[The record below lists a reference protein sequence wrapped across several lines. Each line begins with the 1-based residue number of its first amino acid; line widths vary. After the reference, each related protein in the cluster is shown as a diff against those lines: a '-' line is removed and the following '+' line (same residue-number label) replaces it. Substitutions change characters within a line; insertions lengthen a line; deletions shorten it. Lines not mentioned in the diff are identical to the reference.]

1 VAGELPAGRGLFN
14 WRLPADSLTVMSSG
28 PVDTTIGTLPQS
40 GARMPADLLDQVRS
54 ARRRSLVAVCL
65 QCLTIVGVGFIV
77 GIVAALFLGAL
88 FGEVFTLLWNVSR
101 LRVEVII
108 VAIAVG
114 ICCVIYLPWLAWCV
128 LRPERLVLR
137 QLRARDPSSAEEAR
151 LSDILEEM
159 AVAAGIRLPMLGV
172 IDDRAPN
179 GFILGSPRVPQIVV
193 TTGLLEILERDE
205 LEAVVG
211 HLVARAIGGDLRFAS
226 VLAGNVAALGYAM
239 QTPALVPAVLL
250 CYYPAIFWSRRVSR
264 GRVQL
269 ADHVGVTLMRDP
281 QALIDALEKIYKDPS
296 EISSLPED
304 MAMLAF
310 VDPHY
315 PATMTGPAQL
325 RVRPWSDDK
334 GSPLHPPIKQRV
346 ERLAPLAA

>member
-1 VAGELPAGRGLFN
+1 
-14 WRLPADSLTVMSSG
+14 MSG
-28 PVDTTIGTLPQS
+28 PVDTTIGTLPRS
-40 GARMPADLLDQVRS
+40 ATRMPADLLDQVRS
-54 ARRRSLVAVCL
+54 ARRRSLLAVCA
-65 QCLTIVGVGFIV
+65 QCLTIVGVGFIC
-77 GIVAALFLGAL
+77 GLGAALLLGAI
-88 FGEVFTLLWNVSR
+88 FGEVFTLLWGVSR

-172 IDDRAPN
+172 VDDRAPN
-179 GFILGSPRVPQIVV
+179 GFIVGSPRVPQIVV

-226 VLAGNVAALGYAM
+226 VLAGNVAALGYIM
-239 QTPALVPAVLL
+239 QTPSLVPAALL
-250 CYYPAIFWSRRVSR
+250 CYYPAVFWSRRVSR
-264 GRVQL
+264 SRVLL
-269 ADHVGVTLMRDP
+269 ADHVGVTLVRDP
-281 QALIDALEKIYKDPS
+281 QALIDALEKIYRDPN
-296 EISSLPED
+296 ESSGLPED

-310 VDPHY
+310 VDPRY
-315 PATMTGPAQL
+315 PTTMTGPAEL

-334 GSPLHPPIKQRV
+334 GGPLQPPIKQRV
-346 ERLAPLAA
+346 DRLAPLAA